1 MSDFDDVV
9 YVETDDKPVGP
20 SVAPSGD
27 HPAKIISAESSA
39 QDYVGK
45 DLTLTLKEVEN
56 NWTDNEGNERTGSK
70 NKVLRYLPADTGGM
84 SPPPAAVPP
93 DLG

>member
-1 MSDFDDVV
+1 MWDPRDDIKQIS
-9 YVETDDKPVGP
+9 TDIFTRLSKAVGFVKEP
-20 SVAPSGD
+20 P
-27 HPAKIISAESSA
+27 SSA

-45 DLTLTLKEVEN
+45 TLILTLKEVEN
-56 NWTDNEGNERTGSK
+56 NWTDDEGNERTGSK

>member
-1 MSDFDDVV
+1 
-9 YVETDDKPVGP
+9 VGFVKQP
-20 SVAPSGD
+20 P
-27 HPAKIISAESSA
+27 SSA

-70 NKVLRYLPADTGGM
+70 NKVLRYLPVDSGGM

>member
-1 MSDFDDVV
+1 MKD
-9 YVETDDKPVGP
+9 YPN
-20 SVAPSGD
+20 
-27 HPAKIISAESSA
+27 SA

-45 DLTLTLKEVEN
+45 ELTLTLKEVEN

-70 NKVLRYLPADTGGM
+70 NKVLRYLPFDSGDM

-93 DLG
+93 NLG